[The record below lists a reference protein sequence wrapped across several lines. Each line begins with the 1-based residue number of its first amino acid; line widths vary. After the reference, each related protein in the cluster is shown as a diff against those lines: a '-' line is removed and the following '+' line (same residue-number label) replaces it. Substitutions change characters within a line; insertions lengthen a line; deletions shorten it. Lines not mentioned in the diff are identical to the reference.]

1 MIDFASTLY
10 LGMQHP
16 STETGG
22 YNALTT
28 GTPALLAAAPLS
40 VMVAAQ
46 AAALQGCEAGLVAPS
61 TLHLSIDV
69 LDRLGRTHAIIAD
82 EALYP
87 VMRWGLER
95 IMGLGVRVAWF
106 RHGDPADLAR
116 HIRRLPRARPPAVIV
131 DATRVEGSPA
141 PINRYLAIVQRH
153 GGLLAIDQSQMLG
166 LLGERP
172 CASHPWGRGGGGVLR
187 YADIAPTEPVLLLA
201 SWAKAFGAP
210 LATLCGPA
218 ALVNEIAREGP
229 TQSHCSSASQS
240 ALLAAMSALTINQR
254 DGERLRTVLSRL
266 VARLDDGLR
275 WLVRQRVPD
284 LQILRRFHPLQ
295 QIRLGSGERTMG
307 LHAALRARGFRTA
320 LLRQWGPHYALAVV
334 VRANHRAAD
343 IDALTAAIDALAPR
357 LPQNREH
364 SVRPVS
370 MEESGHVQNL
380 RG

>member
-16 STETGG
+16 STETGS
-22 YNALTT
+22 YDALTT
-28 GTPALLAAAPLS
+28 GTPASLEVSPLS
-40 VMVAAQ
+40 VTVAAQ
-46 AAALQGCEAGLVAPS
+46 AAALQGCEAGMVASS

-82 EALYP
+82 QALYP

-95 IMGLGVRVAWF
+95 IMGLGVPVIWF
-106 RHGDPADLAR
+106 RHGDATDLAR
-116 HIRRLPRARPPAVIV
+116 HIRQLPHTRPPAVIV
-131 DATRVEGSPA
+131 DATSVEGSPA
-141 PINRYLAIVQRH
+141 PIRRYLALVRRH
-153 GGLLAIDQSQMLG
+153 SGLLAIDQSQTLG

-187 YADIAPTEPVLLLA
+187 YADIAPAEPVLLLA

-218 ALVNEIAREGP
+218 TLVNEIARDGP
-229 TQSHCSSASQS
+229 TQSHCSTASQN
-240 ALLAAMSALTINQR
+240 ALLAAMSALAINQR
-254 DGERLRTVLSRL
+254 DGERLRTALSRL

-275 WLVRQRVPD
+275 WLVRHRLPD

-295 QIRLGSGERTMG
+295 QIRLDSTERTVG

-320 LLRQWGPHYALAVV
+320 LLRQCGPHYALAVV
-334 VRANHRAAD
+334 VRASHHTAD
-343 IDALTAAIDALAPR
+343 IDALTAAIGALAPR
-357 LPQNREH
+357 LPQTRAR
-364 SVRPVS
+364 SARSVS
-370 MEESGHVQNL
+370 MEESGYVQDL